1 MCRYLVLSAAIAWSL
16 LAASAHA
23 QTAGEEPKACVPGGQ
38 PMSQEYERD
47 GLAEW
52 LREAQR
58 FKSNEQL
65 VSRQR
70 DRLRLALDGG
80 KTVELVDCP
89 YGAGAYQYLSAPY
102 DQASRLYVTPPPPP
116 D

>member
-1 MCRYLVLSAAIAWSL
+1 MCRYLALFAAIAWSL
-16 LAASAHA
+16 LAATAHA
-23 QTAGEEPKACVPGGQ
+23 QMAGEEPKACVPGGQ

-52 LREAQR
+52 PLEAQR
-58 FKSNEQL
+58 FKSNEQM
-65 VSRQR
+65 VSRRR

-89 YGAGAYQYLSAPY
+89 YGAGAYQYLYERY
-102 DQASRLYVTPPPPP
+102 D
-116 D
+116 